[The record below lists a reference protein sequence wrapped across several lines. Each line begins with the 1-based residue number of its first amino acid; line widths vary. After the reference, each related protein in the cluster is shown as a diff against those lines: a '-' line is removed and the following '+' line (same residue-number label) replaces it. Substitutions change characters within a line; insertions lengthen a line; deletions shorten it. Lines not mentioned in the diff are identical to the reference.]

1 MAKRQTGFS
10 LAEVLITLLVVG
22 IVGAAAIPTM
32 TKRSTGVDK
41 MEKAINQMMKEFAS
55 IRTGRANPMILDK
68 VLVEYYGAPTPLRQL
83 SQVSVQDG
91 TTLVIAPYD
100 KTILKEV
107 EKAVIKADLGI
118 TPNSDGIVIRLPFPP
133 LTQDKRKEICK
144 DVKKIGE
151 DTKIA
156 IRNIRRDMT
165 DELKKIEKAEN
176 LPEDAVKDNQDKI
189 QKLTDIYTK
198 IVDDGCSE
206 KEKEVLTV

>member
-1 MAKRQTGFS
+1 
-10 LAEVLITLLVVG
+10 
-22 IVGAAAIPTM
+22 M
-32 TKRSTGVDK
+32 TVEQMFSTGTDK
-41 MEKAINQMMKEFAS
+41 MEKAIAQMKKEFAS
-55 IRTGRANPMILDK
+55 VRTGRANPMILDK

-165 DELKKIEKAEN
+165 DELKKLEKAEN
-176 LPEDAVKDNQDKI
+176 LSEDVVKDNQDKI
-189 QKLTDIYTK
+189 QKLTDKYIK
-198 IVDDGCSE
+198 ISDELEAE